1 MSPTSTKSTKEPP
14 MSHTLINFNIPNYL
28 KHDFDELAKFK
39 RVSRTSILNRL
50 IELYCRNEFR
60 ELEETSRFN
69 QLLLSVK
76 ARNQPS
82 AELIKPLQR
91 SQHAPEPNNR
101 PEPPMIP
108 YLSDNYEWEAR
119 FKL

>member
-1 MSPTSTKSTKEPP
+1 

-91 SQHAPEPNNR
+91 PQHAPEPNNK

-108 YLSDNYEWEAR
+108 YLSDDYEWEAR

>member
-1 MSPTSTKSTKEPP
+1 

-69 QLLLSVK
+69 QVKWSHLFGQFCGLSKMHLVFIHAAVRISAWPKYTISGVRLSRAVSGRVIVK
-76 ARNQPS
+76 S
-82 AELIKPLQR
+82 GV
-91 SQHAPEPNNR
+91 
-101 PEPPMIP
+101 
-108 YLSDNYEWEAR
+108 
-119 FKL
+119 

>member
-1 MSPTSTKSTKEPP
+1 MSPTSTQSTKEPP

-82 AELIKPLQR
+82 AELVKPLKLAKQELDHN
-91 SQHAPEPNNR
+91 SVL
-101 PEPPMIP
+101 EPPMIP
-108 YLSDNYEWEAR
+108 YITDDYEWEAR

>member
-1 MSPTSTKSTKEPP
+1 

-69 QLLLSVK
+69 QLLYQSKHVISPQQSLS
-76 ARNQPS
+76 S
-82 AELIKPLQR
+82 
-91 SQHAPEPNNR
+91 
-101 PEPPMIP
+101 
-108 YLSDNYEWEAR
+108 LSS
-119 FKL
+119 

>member
-1 MSPTSTKSTKEPP
+1 

-82 AELIKPLQR
+82 AELIKPLKQAK
-91 SQHAPEPNNR
+91 QELDHNNR

-108 YLSDNYEWEAR
+108 YLTDDYEWEAR